1 MRNMLNRVA
10 THSRPR
16 NIWITY
22 AIVLLLIVGIVAMHS
37 FPGNMTAHDAL
48 LPVSATAESGGNAH
62 PTEEGPPAGP
72 ASAATADCDASC
84 AHGTAPDH
92 GHLGMLM
99 LCMLALLTGLLF
111 LIRPALFRLS
121 RAAAQ
126 SAGWLTRALPAPPA
140 ARPPSLFAL
149 SISRT

>member
-1 MRNMLNRVA
+1 MRDVLNRGA
-10 THSRPR
+10 TRSLFQSAG
-16 NIWITY
+16 TVF
-22 AIVLLLIVGIVAMHS
+22 AIVLMLVFGLVAMHS
-37 FPGNMTAHDAL
+37 LSGSTTAHDAPVPASTVIADDTAHAVEAGAL
-48 LPVSATAESGGNAH
+48 AGPVSG
-62 PTEEGPPAGP
+62 
-72 ASAATADCDASC
+72 AAVDCDASC
-84 AHGTAPDH
+84 AHGTAPGH

-111 LIRPALFRLS
+111 LLRPALFRLS

-126 SAGWLTRALPAPPA
+126 SAGWLTRALPAPPT